1 MLHTWGII
9 IGVYFGRFWS
19 KLAAFLISITLMGTA
34 SPSHPQILP
43 TTCPG
48 EEGNGQVERCS
59 NPSLQ
64 WLLMLHGAYA
74 QTDGDAT
81 LSCER
86 TGGTAA
92 QLVLGSSTQLKTQQG
107 VYWLGSLLRSSPGKS
122 KMVAAMLQCPRG
134 PAVPALQCCIPSA
147 PWQQAEQLV
156 QSGCSQKTSNKT
168 GDQLQSPPHYTS
180 IEMWSQKCTGMGTGS
195 SSTTCAIITITY

>member
-81 LSCER
+81 LCCER

-92 QLVLGSSTQLKTQQG
+92 QLVLGSSTQLKTEQG
-107 VYWLGSLLRSSPGKS
+107 VYWLRSLLRSSPGNSKS
-122 KMVAAMLQCPRG
+122 GGCHAPVPKGAGSPSPRVLH
-134 PAVPALQCCIPSA
+134 PFSSMA
-147 PWQQAEQLV
+147 
-156 QSGCSQKTSNKT
+156 T
-168 GDQLQSPPHYTS
+168 GRA
-180 IEMWSQKCTGMGTGS
+180 IS
-195 SSTTCAIITITY
+195 SVRLFTKNL